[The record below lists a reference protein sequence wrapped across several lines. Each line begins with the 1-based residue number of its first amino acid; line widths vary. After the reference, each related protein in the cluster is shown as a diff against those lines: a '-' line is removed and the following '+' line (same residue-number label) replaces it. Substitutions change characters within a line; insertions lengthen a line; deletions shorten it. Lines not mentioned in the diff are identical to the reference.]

1 MSKRRRAPARTSR
14 SSIYREAFDSVEDG
28 IAIFGADER
37 LIDCNRRFREFFA
50 ETPELLVKGVSIET
64 LLRVR
69 AERGLTPDAIG
80 HVEEWLR
87 VRLAQI
93 RDPEGSTADRK
104 FPGGRWAR
112 ASSRRMPSGGIV
124 IYLSDV
130 TDRYESA
137 RALGENRA
145 RLRAIVEN
153 APASI
158 TLKDREGRYVF
169 VNAAFERIFGIPRD
183 RALGKTASDLFG
195 PRSGTVISAH
205 NNEVMRTGR
214 AAQYIEPNDEND
226 PTSLVVSIKFP
237 VFDADG
243 EVELIGSI
251 ASDISAQQ
259 QVEAALRDAQAR
271 FQAIMDHAP
280 FDVTLKDLEGRYLF
294 VNRAFERDHKVNAS
308 DILGK
313 TLGHIYPPEYA
324 CVFEA
329 IDREVLARGES
340 IQREVVAPRPDG
352 PITAMMVKFPVR
364 SDAGAVVAV
373 GTVVADVTE
382 QKKME
387 AHLREIQKMDA
398 VGQLTGGLAHDFN
411 NLLTVII
418 GNTELL
424 AERLSN
430 DAPSRQLVATTR
442 VAAMRGTALTHRLL
456 AFARRQKLQPVLLDV
471 NETVSGVCELLART
485 LGPGIAIESRLS
497 SSIWPVMADA
507 AQVETALLNL
517 AINARDAMPL
527 GGTLRFESANVA
539 GLADGRDRCEAKGD
553 GVRLTVA
560 DTGVGMT
567 SDILARAVEP
577 FYTTKEAG
585 KGTGLGLSMVY
596 GFMKQTGGDVR
607 IESTP
612 GRGTKVHLLF
622 PRSKGAGTP
631 AGFRAS
637 STPTQTL
644 TGGETILV
652 VEDSPLVRRLVVR
665 QLDELGYT
673 VVEATNAR
681 EALAWLDC
689 DIVDIDLLFS
699 DIVMPG
705 GLNGWHLAAEARR
718 IRPEIKLLFT
728 SGFAEEAARPSDL
741 PVDAGA
747 LLAKPY
753 QKAELAKAVRRA
765 LDGG

>member
-1 MSKRRRAPARTSR
+1 MSKRCIAPARASKT
-14 SSIYREAFDSVEDG
+14 SIYREAFDSVEDG
-28 IAIFGADER
+28 IAIFGVDER
-37 LIDCNRRFREFFA
+37 LIDCNQRFREFFA
-50 ETPELLVKGVSIET
+50 ETPELIVAGVSIET
-64 LLRVR
+64 LLRSR
-69 AERGLTPDAIG
+69 AERGLTPDAVG
-80 HVEEWLR
+80 QVEEWLR
-87 VRLAQI
+87 MRLAQI
-93 RDPEGSTADRK
+93 RDPGGSTADRK
-104 FPGGRWAR
+104 FPGDRWAR
-112 ASSRRMPSGGIV
+112 ASSRRTSSGGIV
-124 IYLSDV
+124 IHLSDV

-158 TLKDREGRYVF
+158 TLKDRDGRYVF
-169 VNAAFERIFGIPRD
+169 VNAAFVRIFGIRRD
-183 RALGKTASDLFG
+183 AALGKTAFDLFG
-195 PRSGTVISAH
+195 PRSGAVIAAH
-205 NNEVMRTGR
+205 NIEVMRTGR

-237 VFDADG
+237 VFDAEG

-251 ASDISAQQ
+251 SSDISAQQ
-259 QVEAALRDAQAR
+259 QAEAALRDAQAR

-280 FDVTLKDLEGRYLF
+280 FDVTLKDLDGRYLF
-294 VNRAFERDHKVNAS
+294 VNRAFERDHKVKTA
-308 DILGK
+308 DILGR

-324 CVFEA
+324 DVFEA

-340 IQREVVAPRPDG
+340 IQREVVAPRPGG
-352 PITAMMVKFPVR
+352 PINAMMVKFPVR
-364 SDAGAVVAV
+364 NDAGEVVAV
-373 GTVVADVTE
+373 GTVVADVTD

-387 AHLREIQKMDA
+387 AHLREIQKMEA

-430 DAPSRQLVATTR
+430 DAPSRQLVETTR
-442 VAAMRGTALTHRLL
+442 IAAMRGTALTHRLL

-471 NETVSGVCELLART
+471 NEAVAGVRELLART
-485 LGPGIAIESRLS
+485 LGPGIAIESDLVANV
-497 SSIWPVMADA
+497 WPVMADA

-517 AINARDAMPL
+517 AINARDAMAL

-539 GLADGRDRCEAKGD
+539 GAADRDDRPEIRGD
-553 GVRLTVA
+553 CVRLTVA

-567 SDILARAVEP
+567 PDVLVRAVEP
-577 FYTTKEAG
+577 FFTTKEAG

-596 GFMKQTGGDVR
+596 GFMKQTGGDAR

-622 PRSKGAGTP
+622 PRSKSAGAP
-631 AGFRAS
+631 AEFRAG
-637 STPTQTL
+637 STPNQTL
-644 TGGETILV
+644 TGAETVLV
-652 VEDSPLVRRLVVR
+652 VEDSPLVRRLVVQ

-673 VVEATNAR
+673 VVEAANSR

-689 DIVDIDLLFS
+689 DIVEIDLLFS

-718 IRPEIKLLFT
+718 IRPDIKLLFS
-728 SGFAEEAARPSDL
+728 SGFAEEAARPADL
-741 PVDAGA
+741 PVDAGTM
-747 LLAKPY
+747 LAKPY
-753 QKAELAKAVRRA
+753 QKAELAKAVRHA
-765 LDGG
+765 LDRD

>member
-1 MSKRRRAPARTSR
+1 MSKRPNAPRR
-14 SSIYREAFDSVEDG
+14 SSRASVYCEAIDSLEDG

-37 LIDCNRRFREFFA
+37 LIDCNQRFREFFA
-50 ETPELLVKGVSIET
+50 ETPELLNKGISIET
-64 LLRVR
+64 LLRTR
-69 AERGLTPDAIG
+69 AECGLTPDAIG
-80 HVEEWLR
+80 QVDEWLKM
-87 VRLAQI
+87 RLTQI
-93 RDPEGSTADRK
+93 RDPAGSTADRK
-104 FPGGRWAR
+104 FPRGRWAR

-124 IYLSDV
+124 IHLSDI

-169 VNAAFERIFGIPRD
+169 VNTAFERIFRIPRD
-183 RALGKTASDLFG
+183 QALGKTAFELFG
-195 PRSGTVISAH
+195 PRSGAVISAH
-205 NNEVMRTGR
+205 NDEVMRTGR
-214 AAQYIEPNDEND
+214 AAQYIEPNDEMD

-294 VNRAFERDHKVNAS
+294 VNRAFERDHNVDAA
-308 DILGK
+308 DVIGK
-313 TLGHIYPPEYA
+313 TLGHLYPAEYSE
-324 CVFEA
+324 VFEA

-340 IQREVVAPRPDG
+340 IQREVVAPRRG
-352 PITAMMVKFPVR
+352 GSITAMMVKFPVR
-364 SDAGAVVAV
+364 NDAGVIAAV

-430 DAPSRQLVATTR
+430 DAPARQLVETTR
-442 VAAMRGTALTHRLL
+442 IAAIRGTALTHRLL

-471 NETVSGVCELLART
+471 NEAVSGVRELLART
-485 LGPGIAIESRLS
+485 LGPGIAIEAELS
-497 SSIWPVMADA
+497 PGVWPVMADA

-527 GGTLRFESANVA
+527 GGTLRFESANVPA
-539 GLADGRDRCEAKGD
+539 SSDGYDRPRIDGD

-567 SDILARAVEP
+567 SDVMARAVEP
-577 FYTTKEAG
+577 FYTTKEVG

-607 IESTP
+607 IDSVP

-622 PRSKGAGTP
+622 PRCKSAGTP
-631 AGFRAS
+631 AGLRAN
-637 STPTQTL
+637 STPHQPPA
-644 TGGETILV
+644 GGETILV
-652 VEDSPLVRRLVVR
+652 VEDSPLVRRLVVQ

-673 VVEATNAR
+673 VVEATNSR

-705 GLNGWHLAAEARR
+705 GLNGWHLAAKARR
-718 IRPEIKLLFT
+718 MRPDIKLLFT
-728 SGFAEEAARPSDL
+728 SGFAEEASRPAEL

-753 QKAELAKAVRRA
+753 RKAELAEAVRRA
-765 LDGG
+765 LDGE